1 MADAPAPDDAEPPG
15 KRRTLWH
22 PILVA
27 LLEWALRD
35 SCEVRDEVSVGR
47 MPLRLDIVLVR
58 RLESPI
64 PEAAFQ
70 SLSAISRRLNAYT
83 LIEFKSPTDALEYG
97 DWNKLAGCAHLFL
110 AQLGRT
116 LRAADLTLMVVA
128 PRLTAAFAEELAAS
142 DHALQEEEWGVHRI
156 EGGSFAAYVIET
168 DRLAGVGEPALTMV
182 SHEFLDDPQ
191 RYIAELFS
199 QYAEMVRFTVQQ
211 IEKLRASGTLYEE
224 DAMAKVFPTLEQME
238 AEALERMPLEK
249 RLKGIST
256 QDRLQGIPAKER
268 LVGLT
273 AEEKK
278 ALRKQLEEESLN

>member
-110 AQLGRT
+110 AQSGRT
-116 LRAADLTLMVVA
+116 LRAADLTRHGRDFRKRGKHDAHLIGDA
-128 PRLTAAFAEELAAS
+128 DTFRRPGARRERAADPNRAFVQVWKEL
-142 DHALQEEEWGVHRI
+142 G
-156 EGGSFAAYVIET
+156 T
-168 DRLAGVGEPALTMV
+168 DRAT
-182 SHEFLDDPQ
+182 
-191 RYIAELFS
+191 
-199 QYAEMVRFTVQQ
+199 
-211 IEKLRASGTLYEE
+211 
-224 DAMAKVFPTLEQME
+224 
-238 AEALERMPLEK
+238 
-249 RLKGIST
+249 
-256 QDRLQGIPAKER
+256 
-268 LVGLT
+268 
-273 AEEKK
+273 
-278 ALRKQLEEESLN
+278 